1 MEACRAACYHNCNL
15 ATYIHILFYKSIM
28 ACLFNILSEKYENF
42 VPLLSMPRYIYQ
54 TKNKNG
60 KASPQNLNGNDG

>member
-1 MEACRAACYHNCNL
+1 MEAYRAACYHNCNL
-15 ATYIHILFYKSIM
+15 ATYIHMPIV
-28 ACLFNILSEKYENF
+28 EKYENF
-42 VPLLSMPRYIYQ
+42 VPFLFMPLYRYQ